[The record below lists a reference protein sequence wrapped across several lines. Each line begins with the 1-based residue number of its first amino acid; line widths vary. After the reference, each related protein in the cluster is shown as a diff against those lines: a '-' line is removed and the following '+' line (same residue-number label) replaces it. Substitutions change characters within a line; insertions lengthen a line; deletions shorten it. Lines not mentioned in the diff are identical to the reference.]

1 MLLLLSSSILMQD
14 DRPLEM
20 SDVMINDMYGACNLS
35 MEVKGLAILF
45 FGYMYTST
53 KRNTYTVNIY

>member
-1 MLLLLSSSILMQD
+1 MQD